1 MKRSASRASLA
12 SAASLLSRRR
22 APPGLLAPPQ
32 PLALAGPARPAAIA
46 YPTENGDP
54 PLVPVSSPAAVSLPA
69 PPPRLPLPTAPSVT
83 ALAVPA
89 SVRREVV
96 PALVTSQALDDG
108 SRWVGSQAAGK
119 RKRAWQDMANDLVE
133 AVAEAT
139 GRPYVEFPGEQE
151 GPNKRRRLLLDT
163 GNPTPSHVPVTEQ
176 VVFSDL
182 PERRR
187 LRGKR
192 RASELEPTVQ
202 VMVAKKQR
210 TDEPGSAP
218 MVIET
223 TAGPVQA
230 RVKRRRTRRAGP
242 VDVEMI
248 DVQVPLSSR
257 PRRVRRSLGLGRRRR
272 RRVSRRSSVTGR
284 RRRRTG
290 RRRVSP
296 SYPTGVRFH
305 PSLRQAAAWGAATA
319 ATRVRYPVVRYH
331 PSIAAS
337 L

>member
-32 PLALAGPARPAAIA
+32 PLALTGPARPAAIA

-69 PPPRLPLPTAPSVT
+69 PPPRLPLPTAPSVA

-223 TAGPVQA
+223 PAGPVQA

-257 PRRVRRSLGLGRRRR
+257 PRRGRRSLGLGRRRR
-272 RRVSRRSSVTGR
+272 RRVSRRSSATGR
-284 RRRRTG
+284 RRRRTA
-290 RRRVSP
+290 RRRVSA
-296 SYPTGVRFH
+296 YPTGVRFH